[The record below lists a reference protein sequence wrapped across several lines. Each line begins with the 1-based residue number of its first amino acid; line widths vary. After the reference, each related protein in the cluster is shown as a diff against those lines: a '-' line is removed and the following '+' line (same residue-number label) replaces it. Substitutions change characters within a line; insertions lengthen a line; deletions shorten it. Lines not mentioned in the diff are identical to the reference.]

1 VSGVEPIQVQF
12 FDLRPRRHA
21 AQRRMW
27 KLLAAWHT
35 IPSTYVIGEQDAAIP
50 YAMRERFAARAGS
63 VARMD
68 TSHSPFL
75 SRPGETAALLR
86 DQLALARR
94 D

>member
-1 VSGVEPIQVQF
+1 
-12 FDLRPRRHA
+12 
-21 AQRRMW
+21 MW

-50 YAMRERFAARAGS
+50 YAMRERFAARGRLRRANGHL
-63 VARMD
+63 AL
-68 TSHSPFL
+68 TFL